1 MLRDGE
7 DSFPL
12 LPVSPQRGHLH
23 RVRLIILYPQTSQCC
38 DTQSL
43 CVLVWKSHLWM
54 CLCAFVWVCILIL
67 QPSICLCACLCV
79 CVFYNHVLACAS
91 MLVCWRRTHRQRVCT
106 SVGIYDTFYLFT
118 VVPPVVTASPR
129 GNKALLMVLIS
140 DMSQTVCLTGEYRG
154 REINRL
160 EVCMGEHLKRKE
172 KQRKGDTTFSPW
184 NCAHIQLIC
193 IYN

>member
-12 LPVSPQRGHLH
+12 LPFSPQRGHLH

-43 CVLVWKSHLWM
+43 CVLVWISHLWM

-67 QPSICLCACLCV
+67 TPSICPCACLCV
-79 CVFYNHVLACAS
+79 CVSYHVLACAS
-91 MLVCWRRTHRQRVCT
+91 VLVCVGGGHRRHVCT

-160 EVCMGEHLKRKE
+160 EVCMGEHLERRE
-172 KQRKGDTTFSPW
+172 KQRNGDATFSPS
-184 NCAHIQLIC
+184 NSAYIQLIC
-193 IYN
+193 ICN